1 MDQLDEEI
9 VNLVDAG
16 TIKYTALAKRLGIP
30 ISTVHMR
37 MKKLEDAGVIRYYR
51 GEIDWRKTGLNLSAY
66 ILISIDVDTLK
77 RIKKTQEKLL
87 KELLAVPFVREGCIV
102 TGEDDLLIKVVAKDT
117 TDLRDIILGNLGQ
130 IEGISKSK
138 TMIVLD

>member
-9 VNLVDAG
+9 VNLLDTG
-16 TIKYTALAKRLGIP
+16 TIKYTALAKKLGIP

-37 MKKLEDAGVIRYYR
+37 IKKLEGAGVIKHYR
-51 GEIDWRKTGLNLSAY
+51 GEIDWKKTGLTLCAY

-87 KELLAVPFVREGCIV
+87 GELLAVPFVREGCIV
-102 TGEDDLLIKVVAKDT
+102 TGEADLLIKVVAKDT
-117 TDLRDIILGNLGQ
+117 ADLREIILGSLGQ